1 MHRVGIVGCGV
12 AGTTAAYL
20 LARQGHQITLLERAS
35 ELGPV
40 GAGILLQ
47 CSGQEVLRQLGIL
60 DPVLAHAAPLVELYA
75 RHASGGTLIRT
86 RFADFVPGARSYGVH
101 RGVLFKALFDLVQTQ
116 AIDICTNCEI
126 VGRLD
131 KSDGVV
137 LVDARGREH
146 GPFDFVVA
154 ADGSRSRMRAICG
167 FSTSITEYNHGTL
180 WLNAPGDGIA
190 LTNPRNERNAG
201 EAEAGKCGR
210 LLQVVE
216 RNRKLFGLLPLGD
229 GLVSLYWGLPVREFE
244 QVKSRGV
251 DALKQEI
258 LKFAPESAPVLDFID
273 SFEQF
278 LFTTYRH
285 IYVRQRYDDRVILIG
300 DAAHAMSPHLGQG
313 INLALLDARRL
324 AMTISDCQSPPAA
337 FKRFH
342 GWQRSYI
349 RYYATV
355 TYLLSPFFQSD
366 WGILGWGRDWALPL
380 LPHIPFVKRQM
391 LMTVCGLKGGF
402 LRGKIK
408 V

>member
-1 MHRVGIVGCGV
+1 V

-60 DPVLAHAAPLVELYA
+60 DPVLAHAAPLSELYA
-75 RHASGGTLIRT
+75 RHVSGGTLIRT
-86 RFADFVPGARSYGVH
+86 RFEDFVPGARSYGVH
-101 RGVLFKALFDLVQTQ
+101 RGVLFKALLNLVQTQ
-116 AIDICTNCEI
+116 PIDICTSCEI
-126 VGRLD
+126 VDRMD

-137 LVDARGREH
+137 LMDARGREH
-146 GPFDFVVA
+146 GPFDFIIA
-154 ADGSRSRMRAICG
+154 ADGSRSRMRGICG

-190 LTNPRNERNAG
+190 LTNPSNERSAG
-201 EAEAGKCGR
+201 EVDAGKCGR

-244 QVKSRGV
+244 QVKNRGV
-251 DALKQEI
+251 DVLKQEI
-258 LKFAPESAPVLDFID
+258 LKFAPESAPVLEFID

-285 IYVRQRYDDRVILIG
+285 IYVRQRYDNRVILIG

-313 INLALLDARRL
+313 INLALLDAWRF
-324 AMTISDCQSPPAA
+324 ATVISDCQTPLAA
-337 FKRFH
+337 FRRFH
-342 GWQRSYI
+342 CWQRSYI
-349 RYYATV
+349 RYYATI

-402 LRGKIK
+402 LRGKIN